1 MYNICKNCEAENSIE
16 ARYCSK
22 CGYQLPEISITDN
35 SKNFASKEIK
45 SKPEKENKKKILIS
59 VVVTVIAFFIAFF
72 SVQYFMSSN
81 SKIDKQFTEI
91 ASEINKN
98 CPILVDRDTQLNN
111 VITLPNKTIQYNY
124 TLINYTRADINI
136 EEAKKFVFDNSLN
149 TIINSPEM
157 EYLRSKDAIFYYS
170 YKDKNGEFL
179 FKVKVKPE
187 DYKN

>member
-1 MYNICKNCEAENSIE
+1 MQNICKNCEAENSVE
-16 ARYCSK
+16 AKYCSK

-35 SKNFASKEIK
+35 NTNSVSKELK
-45 SKPEKENKKKILIS
+45 TKPKKENKKKIIINAD
-59 VVVTVIAFFIAFF
+59 VTVIAFFIAYF
-72 SVQYFMSSN
+72 SVQYFIFGNNNAS
-81 SKIDKQFTEI
+81 IDKQFTEI

-124 TLINYTRADINI
+124 TLINYTHADINI

-157 EYLRSKDAIFYYS
+157 EYLRSKDATFCYS
-170 YKDKNGEFL
+170 YKD
-179 FKVKVKPE
+179 
-187 DYKN
+187 